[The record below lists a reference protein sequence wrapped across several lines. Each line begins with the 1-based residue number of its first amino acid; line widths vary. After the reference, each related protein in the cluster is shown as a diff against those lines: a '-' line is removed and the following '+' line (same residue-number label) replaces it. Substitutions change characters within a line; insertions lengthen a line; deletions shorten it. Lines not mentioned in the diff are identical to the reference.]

1 MSAQTVFVSGA
12 NGYIAQHT
20 VVQLLKKG
28 YNVVGQVRSAAKGDA
43 LAKDL
48 KNSHFS
54 YEVVEVLEQEGAFDE
69 ALTKHPEVTVFLHTA
84 SPATFS
90 AEDNERDVIIP
101 AVNGTKNVLK
111 SIKKVAPQIKKV
123 VVTSSAVAAG
133 SLAQLEDP
141 KFVGGEDTW
150 NPITYEEAVKG
161 DPVAAYQGSKKF
173 AELAAWDFVKAEKPN
188 FKLTTVLPVYV
199 FGPQAFRS
207 GLKSLNLT
215 AQVII
220 DVFKLK
226 KNDSI
231 PALESLFA
239 DVRDVAYSHIA
250 AFENESAEGKR
261 LLVVSGRFNYQNVV
275 DIVRKNF
282 VYIPGQLP
290 VGTPASKDIFDHY
303 KKLNDSNAREVVG
316 IEYIPFEKTIIDQIK
331 QYLVEIYRLL

>member
-1 MSAQTVFVSGA
+1 MSAQTVFISGA

-123 VVTSSAVAAG
+123 IVTSSAVAAG
-133 SLAQLEDP
+133 DINELEDP

-199 FGPQAFRS
+199 FGPQAFVS

-215 AQVII
+215 AQVVANIL
-220 DVFKLK
+220 DLK
-226 KNDSI
+226 RDDAV
-231 PALESLFA
+231 PAMENSFA
-239 DVRDVAYSHIA
+239 DVRDIALGHIA
-250 AFENESAEGKR
+250 AFENDTAAGKR
-261 LLVVSGRFNYQNVV
+261 LLITSGRFNFQRIV
-275 DIVRKNF
+275 DIVRESFPKLADK
-282 VYIPGQLP
+282 LP
-290 VGTPASKDIFDHY
+290 VGTPASKNIFDHY
-303 KKLNDSNAREVVG
+303 NKLNDSNAREVVG
-316 IEYIPFEKTIIDQIK
+316 IEYIPLEKTIVDHIGQI
-331 QYLVEIYRLL
+331 LENRN